1 MSDNYAPFLLDIT
14 NVFDSLGIKVSPDK
28 LYFTEYPLL
37 EEFAID
43 PIGNK
48 ISEKT
53 ANDPGQW
60 FDKDGSVCEYYF
72 GSVYAEYDLAE
83 KLAKIG
89 HYPDRVGANEQFDI
103 TQAFAIKNKM
113 AILSYHI
120 KTIDTTNASAPVLTQ
135 AAQVSLNGNRLDIK
149 SLADGQKTLSIIN
162 AAGQTIYRD
171 TFYETEKTLVFDKTE
186 HIIVVVVEGEKQKRL
201 TFKGAIE

>member
-1 MSDNYAPFLLDIT
+1 MFCWHFFNYAPFLLDIT

-43 PIGNK
+43 PIG
-48 ISEKT
+48 
-53 ANDPGQW
+53 
-60 FDKDGSVCEYYF
+60 
-72 GSVYAEYDLAE
+72 